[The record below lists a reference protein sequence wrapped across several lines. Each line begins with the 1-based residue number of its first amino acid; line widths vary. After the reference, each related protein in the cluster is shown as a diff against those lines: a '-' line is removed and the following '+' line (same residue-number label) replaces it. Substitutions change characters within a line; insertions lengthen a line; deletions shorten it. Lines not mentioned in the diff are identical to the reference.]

1 MPVDK
6 RGLRRRAAV
15 AAVALA
21 LTALMSFL
29 GSATEAGAQAPQHT
43 AAARTDTLTR

>member
-15 AAVALA
+15 AVVALV
-21 LTALMSFL
+21 LTGLMSVL
-29 GSATEAGAQAPQHT
+29 GSATEAGAQTPQHT
-43 AAARTDTLTR
+43 AAGMQAR

>member
-6 RGLRRRAAV
+6 RGLRRRAVV

-21 LTALMSFL
+21 LTGLMSLL
-29 GSATEAGAQAPQHT
+29 GSATEASAHAYQKAASAP
-43 AAARTDTLTR
+43 AR